1 MLYKLIKKCKSRF
14 QVHNIYIYISSI
26 EILLTIKLESILNI
40 TYYLLIFSDQLF
52 IYPNKISL
60 CEREIIDLNKN

>member
-14 QVHNIYIYISSI
+14 QVHNIYISNL

-40 TYYLLIFSDQLF
+40 AYYLLIFSDQLF

>member
-14 QVHNIYIYISSI
+14 QVHNIYISSL

-40 TYYLLIFSDQLF
+40 AYYLLIFSDQLF